1 VLDALQMLI
10 LALHFASQAATS
22 TLLDLCARVR
32 QPTVGGRVAVAAA
45 EVAVTDVVAGI
56 TVVGIVLAGAG
67 GTAVAGVVGTAVGI
81 VVTAVV
87 RTD

>member
-1 VLDALQMLI
+1 MLDALQMLI

-22 TLLDLCARVR
+22 TLLDLSARVR
-32 QPTVGGRVAVAAA
+32 QPTVGSRVAVAAA
-45 EVAVTDVVAGI
+45 EVAVTDVVAGR

-81 VVTAVV
+81 VVTAIV